1 MSPRIALLALA
12 LMVAGCTDRTGPE
25 PPVRAPSSP
34 APRVRQGGS
43 SEARDARE
51 RLARRLANAL
61 AHRDFRR
68 QVKNAL
74 DRSPIR
80 EHKVHFQRWLEAGD
94 RRALRA
100 VAAANGISEA
110 ALGTEAHAAMALEMY
125 LPVPAHR
132 AAWRGD
138 DHLLVA
144 TVGADHEAPVAFTL
158 DGRRLVLDAERPP
171 ATPVLVVVPVETDFD
186 HPSVAV
192 GNFLGDGGGAPAGPP
207 HGLYMKHAHFV
218 GDFEGWTKGNPEY
231 EIHILGQAGTTDS
244 LQSYSCSGER
254 ASGSYYQF
262 NMDSDDWTGSVLLL
276 SDQQITAFRS
286 AHPGQNFR
294 VFAVEDDD
302 TACQIKTDP
311 NRFYTLVRSVEAAYP
326 SLTGGRD
333 STSSTLVRLWKRAN
347 ALQKILRALAGI
359 ITTND
364 ELIGN
369 AVESSVVGL
378 SYPNANWV
386 VKGDNNKTNGWLYL
400 QMQ

>member
-34 APRVRQGGS
+34 PPGVRQGGAPA
-43 SEARDARE
+43 ARDARE
-51 RLARRLANAL
+51 RLARRLAHAL
-61 AHRDFRR
+61 ANGEFRR
-68 QVKNAL
+68 QVKDAL

-100 VAAANGISEA
+100 VATANGLSEA
-110 ALGTEAHAAMALEMY
+110 ALGAEAHAAMALEMY
-125 LPVPAHR
+125 LPVAAHR

-158 DGRRLVLDAERPP
+158 DGRRLVLDVERPP

-186 HPSVAV
+186 HPSAPVA
-192 GNFLGDGGGAPAGPP
+192 NFLGDGGGAPAGPP
-207 HGLYMKHAHFV
+207 HGLYLKHAHFV
-218 GDFEGWTKGNPEY
+218 GDFEGWAKGNPEY

-244 LQSYSCSGER
+244 LQTYSCSGER

-262 NMDSDDWTGSVLLL
+262 NMDSDDWTGTVLLL
-276 SDQQITAFRS
+276 SDQQITAFRT

-311 NRFYTLVRSVEAAYP
+311 NRFYTLVRSVETAYP

-369 AVESSVVGL
+369 AVESSVVGV

-386 VKGDNNKTNGWLYL
+386 VKGNNNQTNGWLYL